1 MQDYAGIWVCDM
13 QIGQAPFKT
22 SVPVAG
28 LLTWPQ
34 RAGPQTPRE
43 LAPVPK
49 KTTTRESVSGASPRP
64 ARCDRPAWRRAG
76 PGRDL
81 HSWRVHVGSLPLHP
95 HRASPSAWAVL
106 VISRISDGLATI
118 RMDCW
123 SNCTKPGVDRHV
135 HLKKGQ
141 KLALATSVCASGSS
155 SILAILGIS
164 RHTFGSAE
172 DSMVLRS
179 RPFSLGSPVAA
190 P

>member
-1 MQDYAGIWVCDM
+1 MQDCAGIWVCDM

-81 HSWRVHVGSLPLHP
+81 HSWRGHVGSLPLRP
-95 HRASPSAWAVL
+95 PSLPVCVGSPRHFSHQRWIGNHAH
-106 VISRISDGLATI
+106 GLLEQLHE
-118 RMDCW
+118 
-123 SNCTKPGVDRHV
+123 PGRWQHV
-135 HLKKGQ
+135 HFKKGQ